1 MSVENIVSSVVFPLA
16 YGACAPTFPRKFP
29 YIMSTRRVLVADP
42 IADRGIELLQE
53 AEGIEVDVRT
63 DIGATA
69 DRAEQEKMLVELISN
84 YEGLIVRSGAQATA
98 AVIEAGSGT
107 LRAIGRAGVGVDNID
122 IPVATKHGVVVMNT
136 PAGNTIST
144 AEHAFTLMMSLA
156 RHIPQ
161 GHQSVVEGR
170 FKEGRKAYKGVELY
184 NKTLAILGMGRIG
197 GEFARRAMGFG
208 MRVLAYDP
216 YLAASKAK
224 NMRVELCETVDEA
237 VKQADFITLHMPKT
251 PETTHL
257 INADRIKLMKPGVRI
272 VNCARGG
279 LIDEAALLEAIKE
292 GTVAGAALDVFEDEP
307 PSADYELLSREEMV
321 FTPHLGASTEEAQE
335 NVGIQIA
342 EAIRDRLLSGSVV
355 NAINMP
361 NLDEDTLKEIGPYLS
376 LAETLGKFASQVG
389 PKQPDSFR
397 VDYVGTVSDIDTT
410 LVTRSALKGYL
421 EDGLTSGSANYLNAP
436 ALAEDR
442 GLQVTE
448 SRPTE
453 ACDYTDLLSV
463 KVGNDDDSVILA
475 GTFFGNQPRLVRIRD
490 HSIDV
495 NPEGCLLIFEN
506 TDAPGV
512 VGALGQILGK
522 HGINIAN
529 MSLSRTQ
536 VGGKALSVLN
546 VDTEIGEEVIEEIL
560 DVEGIQSARSVV
572 L

>member
-1 MSVENIVSSVVFPLA
+1 ME
-16 YGACAPTFPRKFP
+16 
-29 YIMSTRRVLVADP
+29 TRRVLVADP
-42 IADRGIELLQE
+42 IAERGIELLKE
-53 AEGIEVDVRT
+53 AEGIEVDVKL
-63 DIGATA
+63 GLS
-69 DRAEQEKMLVELISN
+69 ESELVELAPN
-84 YEGLIVRSGAQATA
+84 YEGIIVRSGVKITGP
-98 AVIEAGSGT
+98 VIEAGSGV

-161 GHQSVVEGR
+161 AHQSVTDGR

-208 MRVLAYDP
+208 MRVVAYDP
-216 YLAASKAK
+216 YMAASKAK
-224 NMRVELCETVDEA
+224 NMRVELCATVDEA

-257 INADRIKLMKPGVRI
+257 INAERIELMKPGVRI
-272 VNCARGG
+272 INCARGG
-279 LIDEAALLEAIKE
+279 LIDEAALLEGLKN
-292 GTVAGAALDVFEDEP
+292 GKVAGAALDVFEDEP

-335 NVGIQIA
+335 NVGIEIA
-342 EAIRDRLLSGSVV
+342 EAIRDRLLHGSVV

-376 LAETLGKFASQVG
+376 LAEVLGKMASQIG
-389 PKQPDSFR
+389 PAQPDAFR

-421 EDGLTSGSANYLNAP
+421 ETGSTSGSANYLNAP
-436 ALAEDR
+436 SLAEDR
-442 GLQVTE
+442 GMRVTE
-448 SRPTE
+448 SRPAETCE
-453 ACDYTDLLSV
+453 FTDLLTITVSS
-463 KVGNDDDSVILA
+463 GDESMSLS
-475 GTFFGNQPRLVRIRD
+475 GTFFGSQPRLVKIQE
-490 HSIDV
+490 HNIDAS
-495 NPEGCLLIFEN
+495 PEGHLLVFEN
-506 TDAPGV
+506 SDSPGV
-512 VGALGQILGK
+512 VGALGQLLGAK
-522 HGINIAN
+522 GINIAS
-529 MSLSRTQ
+529 MALSRNKI
-536 VGGKALSVLN
+536 GGEAISILN
-546 VDTEIGEEVIEEIL
+546 IDSAADEPLIAEIL
-560 DVEGIQSARSVV
+560 KLDGIKSAQSVE

>member
-1 MSVENIVSSVVFPLA
+1 
-16 YGACAPTFPRKFP
+16 
-29 YIMSTRRVLVADP
+29 MSTRRVLVADP

-53 AEGIEVDVRT
+53 AEGIEVDVKL
-63 DIGATA
+63 GLSEA
-69 DRAEQEKMLVELISN
+69 ELIELAPN
-84 YEGLIVRSGAQATA
+84 YEGIIVRSGVKITA
-98 AVIEAGSGT
+98 PIIEASSGT

-122 IPVATKHGVVVMNT
+122 IPTATKHGVVVMNT

-161 GHQSVVEGR
+161 AHRSVVEGR

-208 MRVLAYDP
+208 MRVVAYDP

-237 VKQADFITLHMPKT
+237 VVQADFITLHMPKT

-257 INADRIKLMKPGVRI
+257 INAERIDKMKPGIRI

-279 LIDEAALLEAIKE
+279 LIDEAALLQGIKD
-292 GTVAGAALDVFEDEP
+292 GKVAGAALDVFEDEP

-335 NVGIQIA
+335 NVGIEIA
-342 EAIRDRLLSGSVV
+342 EAIRDRLLHGAVV

-376 LAETLGKFASQVG
+376 LAEVLGKMASQVG
-389 PKQPDSFR
+389 PKQPDFFR
-397 VDYVGTVSDIDTT
+397 IDYVGTVSDIDTT
-410 LVTRSALKGYL
+410 LVTRSGLKGYL
-421 EDGLTSGSANYLNAP
+421 EDSSTSGSANYLNAP
-436 ALAEDR
+436 SLAEDR
-442 GLQVTE
+442 GMRVTE
-448 SRPTE
+448 SRPNE
-453 ACDYTDLLSV
+453 SCEFTDLLTIT
-463 KVGNDDDSVILA
+463 VGNEEEEVALS
-475 GTFFGNQPRLVRIRD
+475 GTFFGNQPRLVKVDEHI
-490 HSIDV
+490 IDAI
-495 NPEGCLLIFEN
+495 PQGHLLIFEN
-506 TDAPGV
+506 TDSPGV
-512 VGALGQILGK
+512 VGALGQVLGK
-522 HGINIAN
+522 NGINIAGMN
-529 MSLSRTQ
+529 LSRDK
-536 VGGKALSVLN
+536 VGGEALSILN
-546 VDTEIGEEVIEEIL
+546 LDSAADDTVIGQMLEI
-560 DVEGIQSARSVV
+560 DGISSAKAVH